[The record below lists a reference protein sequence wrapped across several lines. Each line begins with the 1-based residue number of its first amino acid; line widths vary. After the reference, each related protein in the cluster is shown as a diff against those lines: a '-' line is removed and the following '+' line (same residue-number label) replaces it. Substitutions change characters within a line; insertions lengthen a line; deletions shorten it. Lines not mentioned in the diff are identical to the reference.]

1 MSTVPPALA
10 IALEIYT
17 WIGLGAALLLGIMAL
32 IVWVAD
38 GSWVPVR
45 AVVTTTPAGAVV
57 RWFDESGILGE
68 APLPPGATVHDEE
81 VEVWARL
88 GRHDTVR
95 VSRTSP
101 LVRSLARLTVGFAA
115 LALVGL
121 VVSVVLLFLE
131 G

>member
-1 MSTVPPALA
+1 MPPALA

-17 WIGLGAALLLGIMAL
+17 WIGLGAAVVLGVGAL
-32 IVWVAD
+32 IAWVAD

-45 AVVTTTPAGAVV
+45 AVVTATPAGEVV

-68 APLPPGATVHDEE
+68 APLPHGANVHDEE
-81 VEVWARL
+81 VELWARL

-95 VSRTSP
+95 PSRTSP
-101 LVRSLARLTVGFAA
+101 LVRSLARLTAGFAA
-115 LALVGL
+115 LALIGL
-121 VVSVVLLFLE
+121 VVSLILLFVE

>member
-1 MSTVPPALA
+1 MPPALA

-17 WIGLGAALLLGIMAL
+17 WIGLGAAMLLGIAAL
-32 IVWVAD
+32 IAWVAD

-45 AVVTTTPAGAVV
+45 AVVASTPAGDVV

-68 APLPPGATVHDEE
+68 APLPPGASVQDEQ
-81 VEVWARL
+81 VDVWARL

-95 VSRTSP
+95 LSRTSP
-101 LVRSLARLTVGFAA
+101 VVRSLARLTAGFAA
-115 LALVGL
+115 LALIGL

>member
-1 MSTVPPALA
+1 MPPALA

-17 WIGLGAALLLGIMAL
+17 WIGLGAAVVLGIMAL
-32 IVWVAD
+32 IAWVAD

-45 AVVTTTPAGAVV
+45 AVVTATPVGPVV
-57 RWFDESGILGE
+57 RWFDEGGSLGE
-68 APLPPGATVHDEE
+68 APLPPGASVHDEE
-81 VEVWARL
+81 VELWARL

-101 LVRSLARLTVGFAA
+101 FVRSLARLTAGFAA
-115 LALVGL
+115 LALIGL

>member
-1 MSTVPPALA
+1 MPPALA

-17 WIGLGAALLLGIMAL
+17 WIGLGAAVVLGIMAL
-32 IVWVAD
+32 IAWVAD

-45 AVVTTTPAGAVV
+45 AVVTATPVGPVV
-57 RWFDESGILGE
+57 RWFDEGGILGE
-68 APLPPGATVHDEE
+68 APLPPGASVHDEE
-81 VEVWARL
+81 VELWARL

-101 LVRSLARLTVGFAA
+101 FVRSRARLTAGFAA
-115 LALVGL
+115 LALIGL

-131 G
+131 R

>member
-1 MSTVPPALA
+1 MPPALA
-10 IALEIYT
+10 VALEIYT
-17 WIGLGAALLLGIMAL
+17 WIGLGAAVLLGIAAL
-32 IVWVAD
+32 IAWVAD

-45 AVVTTTPAGAVV
+45 AVVSPTPAGEGV
-57 RWFDESGILGE
+57 RWFDDSGILGE
-68 APLPPGATVHDEE
+68 APLPHGATVHDEE
-81 VEVWARL
+81 VDLWARL

-101 LVRSLARLTVGFAA
+101 LVRSLARLTAGFAA
-115 LALVGL
+115 LALIGL